1 MIILSRKLAVSAA
14 ACGLFAIAHTGEAAA
29 AAIAYTDF
37 GTFQGAVSALTTE
50 SFDAAPWSSV
60 GAKPQGIAN
69 LGVSWT
75 AANALWTTDATSHSA
90 SFSIT
95 STDGTVGGTDIFD
108 WIEAVLP
115 TGVTAV
121 GGWITSWRQLHDSEL
136 RAYDAL
142 DNLLGSVSVGGTGDG
157 YAFLGLTTDS
167 DIAKVR
173 FVSTNVTNPVGDDI
187 ALDDFSFGVGG
198 APIPVPAPSS
208 LMLFGAALAALLA
221 GAPRSRASGRR
232 ANDTLDRRTL
242 ADIGI
247 DPGAGLSTARH
258 IDFDRL
264 RRSPHG

>member
-14 ACGLFAIAHTGEAAA
+14 ACGLFVTAHAGEAAA

-50 SFDAAPWSSV
+50 SFDTAPWSSV

-75 AANALWTTDATSHSA
+75 AANALWTTDATSYSA

-115 TGVTAV
+115 SGVTAV

-142 DNLLGSVSVGGTGDG
+142 DNLLGSVSVGGTGSG

-173 FVSTNVTNPVGDDI
+173 FVSTNVTNAVGDDI

-198 APIPVPAPSS
+198 ASIPVPAPSS
-208 LMLFGAALAALLA
+208 LVLFGAALAALLA
-221 GAPRSRASGRR
+221 GAPRSRASGRG
-232 ANDTLDRRTL
+232 AHDALDRRTL

-247 DPGAGLSTARH
+247 DPGTGLSAARH

-264 RRSPHG
+264 RCSPHD